1 MKKSVINLKP
11 ANKIIIKIGDKI
23 LDIIEVENLTKR
35 FKNNIALDN
44 VSLRIR
50 KGEVFGLLGPNGAGK
65 TTLIRLLIGLIK
77 PSSGTARINYNGKI
91 YDIKND
97 MMNIRKKASL
107 LPQEAEVY
115 ENLTAKE
122 NILYYGQIF
131 GTPNGEVKQ
140 RTEELIDMIGLRGR
154 ENDKTKEFSGGMKR
168 KVLVARALVMDPE
181 LIFLDE
187 PTTGIDI
194 LGARTVRNLIRKLSK
209 ELHKTIILTTHD
221 LSEVSELCDRVG
233 IMVKGKLV
241 ALGSPDELEEKFEK
255 AGIEDVFIGLATGE
269 GVLEESVITPK
280 SRKTLL
286 SRILRRN

>member
-1 MKKSVINLKP
+1 M
-11 ANKIIIKIGDKI
+11 
-23 LDIIEVENLTKR
+23 DIIEIENLTKK
-35 FKNNIALDN
+35 FKDNTALDN
-44 VSLRIR
+44 VSLRIK

-77 PSSGTARINYNGKI
+77 PTSGTARISYNGEGF
-91 YDIKND
+91 DIKKNI
-97 MMNIRKKASL
+97 MEIRKRASL

-115 ENLTAKE
+115 ENLTARE

-131 GTPNGEVKQ
+131 GAPNGEVTK

-154 ENDKTKEFSGGMKR
+154 ENDVTKDFSGGMKR
-168 KVLVARALVMDPE
+168 KVLVARALVMDPD

-194 LGARTVRNLIRKLSK
+194 LGARTVRNLIKKLSK
-209 ELHKTIILTTHD
+209 EMHKTIILTTHD

-233 IMVKGKLV
+233 IIVKGKLV
-241 ALGSPDELEEKFEK
+241 ALGTPDELEEKFQK

-269 GVLEESVITPK
+269 GVLTEDIKKPK
-280 SRKTLL
+280 VKRNLIF
-286 SRILRRN
+286 RILKRS